1 MAAGLLQPQPCPSQS
16 IPRKAHLK
24 HEIMLLQPVLLRLLG
39 LVAPLNWVATVL
51 SQLCSHLP
59 QLILMRT
66 QLLLL
71 QRQVLACE
79 VPLSECR
86 RGAARIYF
94 TKGKLRPGQGH
105 QINGVEPGSGP
116 KGVLFHLPSF
126 LPALVSISSP
136 SYSPASLRGETLTL
150 LCVHLHSLTQTHNHP
165 DTTPHMR
172 TGSRG
177 SLTSTTLGS
186 I

>member
-1 MAAGLLQPQPCPSQS
+1 
-16 IPRKAHLK
+16 
-24 HEIMLLQPVLLRLLG
+24 MLLQPVLLRLLG

-94 TKGKLRPGQGH
+94 TEGKLRPGQGH
-105 QINGVEPGSGP
+105 QINGVEPREYSST
-116 KGVLFHLPSF
+116 FLPSS
-126 LPALVSISSP
+126 LLLSAL
-136 SYSPASLRGETLTL
+136 AL
-150 LCVHLHSLTQTHNHP
+150 LV
-165 DTTPHMR
+165 TPQQA
-172 TGSRG
+172 
-177 SLTSTTLGS
+177 
-186 I
+186 

>member
-1 MAAGLLQPQPCPSQS
+1 
-16 IPRKAHLK
+16 
-24 HEIMLLQPVLLRLLG
+24 MLLQPVLLRLLG

-59 QLILMRT
+59 QFILMRT

-79 VPLSECR
+79 VPFSECR

-94 TKGKLRPGQGH
+94 TKEKLRPGQGH

-136 SYSPASLRGETLTL
+136 SYSPATLRGERPS
-150 LCVHLHSLTQTHNHP
+150 CFYVYIY
-165 DTTPHMR
+165 TP
-172 TGSRG
+172 
-177 SLTSTTLGS
+177 
-186 I
+186 